1 MNTKICVRNLAD
13 TVTERDLQALF
24 SPHGNVAE
32 VNLSV
37 EPGSSRS
44 RGFAI
49 VTMATPQGAQAAIL
63 ALNGKE
69 VAARVLTVT
78 EHVPANKALVAVTA
92 SKGKFRAG
100 SMAGQNVSASRRL
113 FGVL

>member
-1 MNTKICVRNLAD
+1 MNTKLYVSNLAA
-13 TVTERDLQALF
+13 TTTERDLQDLC

-32 VNLSV
+32 VHLPV
-37 EPGSSRS
+37 ERESCHS

-69 VAARVLTVT
+69 VGARVLAVT
-78 EHVPANKALVAVTA
+78 EHVPAKNVPPATGQ
-92 SKGKFRAG
+92 KGKLPSGRW
-100 SMAGQNVSASRRL
+100 
-113 FGVL
+113 